1 MKAIATNL
9 CNNFISRSLED
20 GVPVTPMKLQRL
32 MYFLCRDYLHR
43 TGECPINE
51 RFEVWQYGPVL
62 PSLQGQF
69 AAFGSNP
76 IDRFAQDALGNAK
89 KASESKNP
97 ILAEILE
104 VVWAKYRRYTGR
116 QLSELTHQR
125 GSGWYRAYM
134 DARTFISAED
144 MAADHVEMFSQGS
157 AA

>member
-32 MYFLCRDYLHR
+32 MYFLCRDYL
-43 TGECPINE
+43 
-51 RFEVWQYGPVL
+51 QYGPVL

-97 ILAEILE
+97 ILAEILD

-134 DARTFISAED
+134 DARTFISVED